1 MVSKEAYDMG
11 KQTVCRLGNGKTNDR
26 GNQVSEF
33 AEHRSVIDNT
43 LFRYELIKTA
53 LIRSPNDFLLSLIDA
68 NLEQMY

>member
-11 KQTVCRLGNGKTNDR
+11 KQTVCRLGNGKT
-26 GNQVSEF
+26 NQVSEF